1 MGRKM
6 ETGYCRQGP
15 DWPTTWPSR
24 YQEWIRKGG
33 IGVCA
38 MYMYMYSCS
47 EGSEGS
53 RQMSKSKSKYDIPYL
68 DWRVTRGSIRPRR
81 KASGLTIVIDLVLV
95 LI

>member
-1 MGRKM
+1 MCYVYVYV
-6 ETGYCRQGP
+6 T
-15 DWPTTWPSR
+15 
-24 YQEWIRKGG
+24 
-33 IGVCA
+33 
-38 MYMYMYSCS
+38 YMYMYSCS

-53 RQMSKSKSKYDIPYL
+53 RQMSKSKSKSKYDRPSL

>member
-1 MGRKM
+1 MCYVYVYV
-6 ETGYCRQGP
+6 T
-15 DWPTTWPSR
+15 
-24 YQEWIRKGG
+24 
-33 IGVCA
+33 
-38 MYMYMYSCS
+38 YMYMYSCSEGS

-53 RQMSKSKSKYDIPYL
+53 RQMSKSKSKYDRPSL